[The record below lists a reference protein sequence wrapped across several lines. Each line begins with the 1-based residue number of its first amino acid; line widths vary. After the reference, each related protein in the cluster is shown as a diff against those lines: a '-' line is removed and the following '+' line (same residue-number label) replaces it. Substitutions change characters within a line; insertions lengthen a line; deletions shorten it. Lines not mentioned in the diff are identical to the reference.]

1 MPTMNLDLQLAP
13 QAPKATLPQTNNAKI
28 ASLERQAQKELPNVN
43 RATKESSTTT
53 MVVLVTIVWKKRI
66 KTKVPVKYAVH
77 APLDGSNPTKVHRL
91 AAVSIGKPWKV
102 AKRVNI

>member
-43 RATKESSTTT
+43 RATKESSTTN
-53 MVVLVTIVWKKRI
+53 LVAPVKTVYQKRF
-66 KTKVPVKYAVH
+66 KTKVPKQH
-77 APLDGSNPTKVHRL
+77 ALLVRQVGYNRMKVRQP
-91 AAVSIGKPWKV
+91 ASASIGK
-102 AKRVNI
+102 R